1 MEGRRRENRISTYTM
16 ISLGLLMVGMTFG
29 LMVPKTETPISQSPL
44 FEILSPYIELYKP
57 YQISTVVMLFAKN
70 SITIGLAFFLSPL
83 LLIFPIA
90 ILVLNGFLT
99 GFLISA
105 LPLDLAARALVPH
118 GIFELPAL
126 VLATAGGMC
135 FGVGVIRKIVIKM
148 RGKEYE
154 VSKDF
159 RRGLKLFIISLV
171 LLFVAAIME
180 TYVTPFVLGFVP

>member
-44 FEILSPYIELYKP
+44 FEILSPYIGLYKP
-57 YQISTVVMLFAKN
+57 YQISTVLMLFAKN